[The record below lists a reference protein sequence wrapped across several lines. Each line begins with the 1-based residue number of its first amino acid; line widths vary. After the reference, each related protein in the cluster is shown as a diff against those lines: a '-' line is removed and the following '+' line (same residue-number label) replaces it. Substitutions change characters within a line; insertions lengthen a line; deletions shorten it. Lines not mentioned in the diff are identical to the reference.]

1 MHAYVKNGKYVSST
15 TRMNRSRRPFT
26 GDGSSFAVDLAA
38 NAILWY
44 EI

>member
-1 MHAYVKNGKYVSST
+1 
-15 TRMNRSRRPFT
+15 MNRSRRPFT
-26 GDGSSFAVDLAA
+26 GGDGSSFAVDLAA